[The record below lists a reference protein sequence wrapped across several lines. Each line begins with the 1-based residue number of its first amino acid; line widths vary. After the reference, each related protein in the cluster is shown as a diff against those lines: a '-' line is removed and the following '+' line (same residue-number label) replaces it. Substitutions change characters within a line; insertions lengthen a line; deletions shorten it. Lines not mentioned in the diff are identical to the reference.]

1 MNLKASLICSS
12 AEEREALMAS
22 LASLPE
28 VEINVHVGD
37 ARRLLSVIQKD
48 RPHVVLL
55 DFPTLD
61 PEAFEQIEA
70 ATMRVAGVMVLLV
83 SPDTSID
90 LLKSAMQAGVR
101 HILPAPLSKDTVL
114 SAVDYWHKTDSLSSR
129 LGDNKGE
136 LLAFVNAKGGSGS
149 TFLASNLGYTLAAAG
164 RRVLLVDLNL
174 FFGDMVANVTD
185 RKPGASVLDLARQS
199 ELLDAALLESSVLA
213 AREKLYVLAA
223 PLFPYHIEILTPKIL
238 QKILTLA
245 LSRYDFVILDVGRT
259 LDPTTIKA
267 LDLADHIYLILQLAL
282 PAIQNIKRIETV
294 FEGLGYGQSKLSVVV
309 NRYEKSA
316 TIRIDELE
324 RVTQTKVAR
333 TVPASY
339 EAVMASIN
347 QGVPLPMLSPRDPV
361 THALQAWAGD
371 LTPVTLKPK
380 KNGWLAALT
389 GSFLTPSEN
398 HHGP

>member
-1 MNLKASLICSS
+1 MNLKISLICLS
-12 AEEREALMAS
+12 AQEREALMTS
-22 LASLPE
+22 LANLPE

-55 DFPTLD
+55 NFPTPD
-61 PEAFEQIEA
+61 PESFEQIEA
-70 ATMRVAGVMVLLV
+70 ATLRVPGVMVLLV
-83 SPDTSID
+83 SPDASID
-90 LLKSAMQAGVR
+90 LLKSAMEAGVR
-101 HILPAPLSKDTVL
+101 HILPAPLSKDSVM

-129 LGDNKGE
+129 LTDNKGE
-136 LLAFVNAKGGSGS
+136 LLAFLNAKGGSGS

-164 RRVLLVDLNL
+164 RKVLLVDLNL

-185 RKPGASVLDLARQS
+185 RKPGASILDLARQS
-199 ELLDAALLESSVLA
+199 DLLDAALLESSVLA
-213 AREKLYVLAA
+213 ARENLYVLSA

-238 QKILTLA
+238 QKILVLA
-245 LSRYDFVILDVGRT
+245 LSHYDFVILDTGRT

-267 LDLADHIYLILQLAL
+267 LDLSDRIYLVLQLAL
-282 PAIQNIKRIETV
+282 PAIQNVKRIETV
-294 FEGLGYGQSKLSVVV
+294 FEGLGYGQNKLHVVV
-309 NRYEKSA
+309 NRYEKNGSIA
-316 TIRIDELE
+316 LDELE

-347 QGVPLPMLSPRDPV
+347 EGVPLPMLSPRDPV
-361 THALQAWAGD
+361 THLLQAWAAD

-380 KNGWLAALT
+380 KGWLAALT
-389 GSFLTPSEN
+389 DGF
-398 HHGP
+398 